1 MPKIMHVD
9 RVTVEIAN
17 KGGGSQ
23 TEVFAVTA
31 DPGFFE
37 MLGGDFQDKKVLIRY
52 LDKVYAR

>member
-1 MPKIMHVD
+1 MPKTMHVD

-17 KGGGSQ
+17 EGGGSQ

-37 MLGGDFQDKKVLIRY
+37 MLGGEFNGKKVLICY
-52 LDKVYAR
+52 LDKVYVR